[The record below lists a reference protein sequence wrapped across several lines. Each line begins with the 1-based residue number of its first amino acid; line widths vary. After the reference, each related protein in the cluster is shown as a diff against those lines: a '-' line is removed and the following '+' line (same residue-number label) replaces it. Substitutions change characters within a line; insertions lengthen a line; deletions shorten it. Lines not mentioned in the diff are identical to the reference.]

1 MTFLNEYR
9 DSRMD
14 QIDTT
19 AIREELRCGLQSFE
33 FGSKRN
39 IEIFGAGDSA
49 ERWLAGW
56 DLQNMESVGAVEY
69 FIDDTP
75 SKRGT
80 YKDTI
85 TKDWTIV

>member
-14 QIDTT
+14 QIDTA
-19 AIREELRCGLQSFE
+19 AIREELRRGLQSVE
-33 FGSKRN
+33 LGNRRN
-39 IEIFGAGDSA
+39 IAVFGAGDSA
-49 ERWLAGW
+49 ERWLAGR
-56 DLQNMESVGAVEY
+56 DLQDMEAVGAVEY